1 MRNRIEAIIFDMDG
15 TIYQIDGKPDGY
27 TGSSLERK
35 VSSNVIK
42 LIMDQELC
50 DMSEASSI
58 LELAK
63 NGSESLSSF
72 FVQRYN
78 LTKNQYFDTVWK
90 IDPSSIVQNAE
101 TAIQVIKE
109 AYELGLV
116 IVLLTSAP
124 AVWQQA
130 VIKHL
135 KLSGFFSEIFTADD
149 PGFSSKEEI
158 FSQLATRFQS
168 VLSVGDQL
176 ETDIFPAQ
184 RFGMSTI
191 HVKSPENLM
200 TVLDLIR

>member
-1 MRNRIEAIIFDMDG
+1 MKNRIEAIIFDMDG

-27 TGSSLERK
+27 NGSSLERQ
-35 VSSNVIK
+35 VSANVLK

-50 DMSEASSI
+50 GVDEASAI

-63 NGSESLSSF
+63 NSSESLSNF
-72 FVQRYN
+72 FARRYN
-78 LTKNQYFDTVWK
+78 ITKSQYFDTVWTV
-90 IDPSSIVQNAE
+90 DPSSIVQNAE
-101 TAIQVIKE
+101 IAIQVIKE
-109 AYELGLV
+109 AYELGLI

-158 FSQLATRFQS
+158 FSQLATRFKS
-168 VLSVGDQL
+168 VLSVGDQF

-184 RFGMSTI
+184 KFGISTI
-191 HVKSPENLM
+191 HVKSPEDLM